1 MPNMDLNETGFFY
14 GRLNIDEVIKR
25 YFKLVGTTLMDTY
38 YFFLLD
44 SVLKKENPNDNRVI
58 ECGIRR
64 KQILKELESDGRMKL
79 IIRFSTEGNRLI
91 HTYSCNT
98 NYRINPATNVI
109 EYDNNTIKEVP
120 GQGFEVHS
128 NSKVVQDFY
137 NEKQALFIELSRVE
151 TELQRLSLEKGVE
164 FARLINNDTNMSLA
178 FLNSCNMPF
187 GSYNL
192 TEYQQFCLNYGKEGV
207 INLVKWLNKL
217 AEEDIDDLARELY
230 AELEAIKIKN
240 DLSDEDINKYEK
252 SLFKSLALYS
262 PRAYQLEKRLDFLRN
277 GDEENTVVYTPV
289 LKIASQA

>member
-1 MPNMDLNETGFFY
+1 MPNIDLKENGFFN
-14 GRLNIDEVIKR
+14 GRLNINKVIEA
-25 YFKLVGTTLMDTY
+25 YFDLVGVTLMDTY

-44 SVLKKENPNDNRVI
+44 SAMKKVNPDDNRVI

-64 KQILKELESDGRMKL
+64 KKILKKLESDGRMKL
-79 IIRFSTEGNRLI
+79 KISFSTEGKRLI
-91 HTYSCNT
+91 HTFSCNT
-98 NYRINPATNVI
+98 NYRINSDTSVI
-109 EYDNNTIKEVP
+109 EYDNNNIKEVP
-120 GQGFEVHS
+120 GQGFVIQS

-137 NEKQALFIELSRVE
+137 NENKKLFIELSKVE
-151 TELQRLSLEKGVE
+151 NELQRLSLENGPE
-164 FARLINNDTNMSLA
+164 FARLIRSDTNMNLA
-178 FLNSCNMPF
+178 FLNSCNVPF

-192 TEYQQFCLNYGKEGV
+192 RVYKQFCLDYGKKGI

-217 AEEDIDDLARELY
+217 AEKDIDALAKELNT
-230 AELEAIKIKN
+230 ELEDLKVEH